1 MFPRGLLILCLT
13 NFTWCILAKSHPKD
27 TEQQTNNNTQ
37 CQLPQ
42 GPSCCP
48 GPGTNGI
55 PGVPGVPG
63 VPGPPGP
70 PGNSSLTFTE
80 AQQLKHSIREELQQ
94 TIEMEINNKTREE
107 VEQINTPCTLGLTK
121 DSPARSCYQIHQ
133 CNPKAPS
140 QSYWLKT
147 EEGQIIKQVY
157 CNMDRHCG
165 SKGWTRI
172 AYINMTE
179 DGATCPSRMRQ
190 ITSPKRLC
198 TRIASNHGSCSS
210 VTFPTHGMKFNKI
223 CGQTVGYQK
232 GSTDGFH
239 KYPTGRDNINSYYLE
254 GVSIT
259 YGYPRKHIWSYV
271 AGLSDDYNYPT
282 YNCPCAKYPG
292 PAPPSFVGDHYYCE
306 SGNNG
311 RFDHTTVHIN
321 DPLWDGEG
329 CGADNNCCAQPGMP
343 WFCRTLPQEV
353 EGDIEVRICADH
365 PSKTD
370 EDVYIEL
377 LEVYIQ

>member
-13 NFTWCILAKSHPKD
+13 NFTWCILAKSHPRD

-48 GPGTNGI
+48 GTNGI
-55 PGVPGVPG
+55 PGVPG

-70 PGNSSLTFTE
+70 PGKFSLTFTD

-94 TIEMEINNKTREE
+94 TIEKEINNKTREE
-107 VEQINTPCTLGLTK
+107 VEQINAPCTLGVTK

-140 QSYWLKT
+140 QSYWLET
-147 EEGQIIKQVY
+147 EEGQITTIRPVY
-157 CNMDRHCG
+157 CNMDSWHYG

-179 DGATCPSRMRQ
+179 DGATCPDTLRQ
-190 ITSPKRLC
+190 ITFPNNLC
-198 TRIASNHGSCSS
+198 ARTTSGAASCSS
-210 VTFPTHGMKFNKI
+210 VTFSTHGMKYHKV
-223 CGQTVGYQK
+223 CGQAVGYQK
-232 GSTDGFH
+232 GSPDGFQ
-239 KYPTGRDNINSYYLE
+239 PPDDINSYYVD
-254 GVSIT
+254 GMSIT
-259 YGYPRKHIWSYV
+259 YGSPRKHIWTYAV
-271 AGLSDDYNYPT
+271 GISDDHNYNGN

-306 SGNNG
+306 SGNTG
-311 RFDHTTVHIN
+311 TYDFTTVHIN

-329 CGADNNCCAQPGMP
+329 CGTDNNCCAQPGMP

-353 EGDIEVRICADH
+353 EGDIEVRLCAD
-365 PSKTD
+365 
-370 EDVYIEL
+370 EGLANEELYLEL
-377 LEVYIQ
+377 LEIYLQ